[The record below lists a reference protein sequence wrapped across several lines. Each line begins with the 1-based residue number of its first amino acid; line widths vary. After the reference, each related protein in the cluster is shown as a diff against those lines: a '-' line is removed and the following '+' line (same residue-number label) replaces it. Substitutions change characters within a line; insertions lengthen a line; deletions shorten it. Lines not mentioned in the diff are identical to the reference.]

1 MRRLPFIPVRII
13 ETHIPISIAM
23 WDSVDGD
30 GDNISFVIEA
40 ISWVMAERGKR
51 SPEGFER

>member
-1 MRRLPFIPVRII
+1 MRRLPFIPFRII